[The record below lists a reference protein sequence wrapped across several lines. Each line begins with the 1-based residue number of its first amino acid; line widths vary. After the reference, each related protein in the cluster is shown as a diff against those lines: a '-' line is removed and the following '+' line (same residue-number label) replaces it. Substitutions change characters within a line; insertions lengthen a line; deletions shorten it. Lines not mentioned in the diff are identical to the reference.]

1 MNKKQL
7 IGVIGR
13 SGSGSHPPMPE
24 HVLKELT
31 GLLLA
36 FKQIADHAKEMR
48 DQQQEFPSP
57 VNSVLSECASRNVL
71 LALDK
76 LLENI
81 DFIMKRNHINKRR
94 CEPWIKEKILNLY
107 SEAY

>member
-1 MNKKQL
+1 MNKISL
-7 IGVIGR
+7 INKIGKR
-13 SGSGSHPPMPE
+13 GSPDPHMPE

-36 FKQIADHAKEMR
+36 FKQIVDHAKEMR
-48 DQQQEFPSP
+48 DQQREFPSP

-76 LLENI
+76 LL
-81 DFIMKRNHINKRR
+81 
-94 CEPWIKEKILNLY
+94 
-107 SEAY
+107 